1 MKCTQFMDF
10 YLERDRRETIPF
22 FYRYHL
28 RRCPSCK
35 REVRLMGGAETIC
48 EDSITPL
55 PRGISFEET
64 IMQRIQETQVEVKG
78 NSVHLYYWL
87 FGGGILFLSMV
98 FVPYTEPVRT
108 LMTLLKQRYQ
118 ISFSLVMGIVITLYC
133 TFFVVGY
140 LHSKIEGENEN
151 TPHPPTVYRLDL
163 LQGDISQH
171 FYFALTGSYTT
182 LAKIAA

>member
-1 MKCTQFMDF
+1 MKCSTFMDF
-10 YLERDRRETIPF
+10 YLERDRRERVPF

-64 IMQRIQETQVEVKG
+64 VMRRIQEKQEEVRLH
-78 NSVHLYYWL
+78 SISFYYWL
-87 FGGGILFLSMV
+87 LGGGIILLSMA

-133 TFFVVGY
+133 VFFVVGY
-140 LHSKIEGENEN
+140 LHSKIEGK
-151 TPHPPTVYRLDL
+151 TRIHRI
-163 LQGDISQH
+163 LQR
-171 FYFALTGSYTT
+171 YTS
-182 LAKIAA
+182 